1 MYKKISIHDIARQLN
16 VSSATVSYVLNGKA
30 QEKRISAEQEKRILA
45 FARQAG
51 YRPNM
56 VAKSL
61 RTGKSKTIGMLVEDI
76 ADPFFS
82 SIAREVEKI
91 ASQLDYKIFYS
102 STENDTRITQ
112 ALIKVFRDAQVDG
125 YIIAPAPGIEEDVQA
140 LINDQLPVILFD
152 RYFPGLS
159 TVNVVVDNFNGAYQ
173 ASRHLLDQGFRHIG
187 LVTLDSTQVQMSDRL
202 AGYAAA
208 MGEEGLQPRVLKI
221 PYRLPPEKIA
231 GKIKLFIKQNK
242 DMDGVLFATNY
253 LAISGLDA
261 INSLHKKI
269 PVDIGIVGFDDNT
282 HFSLF
287 SPAVTAVAQPVQ
299 EISEQVMKML
309 MAGMADMAG
318 TSRAATVVLPTRLVI
333 RESSLQTGNKKFSS
347 YK

>member
-1 MYKKISIHDIARQLN
+1 VYKKISIHDIARQLN

-30 QEKRISAEQEKRILA
+30 QEKRISAVQEKRILA
-45 FARQAG
+45 FARQSG

-125 YIIAPAPGIEEDVQA
+125 YIIAPAPGIEDEVKA
-140 LINDQLPVILFD
+140 LIEDHLPVILFD
-152 RYFPGLS
+152 RYFPGLP

-173 ASRHLLDQGFRHIG
+173 ATRHLLDQGSRHIG
-187 LVTLDSTQVQMSDRL
+187 FVTLDSTQIQMSDRL
-202 AGYAAA
+202 AGYTAALN
-208 MGEEGLQPRVLKI
+208 EEGIKLRVLKV
-221 PYRLPPEKIA
+221 PYRLSPEKIA
-231 GKIKLFIKQNK
+231 EKVNLFIKKNK
-242 DMDGVLFATNY
+242 DMNGVLFATNY

-261 INSLHKKI
+261 INSLHKKV
-269 PVDIGIVGFDDNT
+269 PADMAIVGFDDNT

-287 SPAVTAVAQPVQ
+287 SPAITAVAQPVQ
-299 EISEQVMKML
+299 EISEQVMKKL
-309 MAGMADMAG
+309 IACMADTADI
-318 TSRAATVVLPTRLVI
+318 SRASTVVLPTRLII
-333 RESSLQTGNKKFSS
+333 RESSLRTGNKKYSAV
-347 YK
+347 

>member
-30 QEKRISAEQEKRILA
+30 QEKRISAVQEKRILA

-91 ASQLDYKIFYS
+91 ASRLDYKIFYS

-125 YIIAPAPGIEEDVQA
+125 YIIAPAPGIEQEVKA
-140 LINDQLPVILFD
+140 LIDDHLPVILFD
-152 RYFPGLS
+152 RYFPGLP

-173 ASRHLLDQGFRHIG
+173 ATRHMLEQGSRHIG
-187 LVTLDSTQVQMSDRL
+187 FVTLDSTQVQMSDRL
-202 AGYAAA
+202 AGYTAA
-208 MGEEGLQPRVLKI
+208 LQEAGIQLRVLKI
-221 PYRLPPEKIA
+221 PYRLHPDKIA
-231 GKIKLFIKQNK
+231 EKVKLFIKKNK
-242 DMDGVLFATNY
+242 DMNGVLFATNY

-261 INSLHKKI
+261 INNLHKKV
-269 PVDIGIVGFDDNT
+269 PADMAIVGFDDNT

-287 SPAVTAVAQPVQ
+287 SPAITAVAQPMQ
-299 EISEQVMKML
+299 EISEQVMKKL
-309 MAGMADMAG
+309 IACMADTADI
-318 TSRAATVVLPTRLVI
+318 SRASTVVLPTRLII
-333 RESSLQTGNKKFSS
+333 RESSLRTNSKKYSS
-347 YK
+347 S

>member
-30 QEKRISAEQEKRILA
+30 QEKRISAVQEKRILA

-91 ASQLDYKIFYS
+91 ASRLDYKIFYS

-112 ALIKVFRDAQVDG
+112 ALIKVYRDAQVDG
-125 YIIAPAPGIEEDVQA
+125 YIIAPAPGIEQEVKA
-140 LINDQLPVILFD
+140 LIDDHLPVILFD
-152 RYFPGLS
+152 RYFPGLP

-173 ASRHLLDQGFRHIG
+173 ATRHMLEQGSRHIG
-187 LVTLDSTQVQMSDRL
+187 FVTLDSTQIQMSDRL
-202 AGYAAA
+202 AGYTAALQ
-208 MGEEGLQPRVLKI
+208 EEGIQLRVLKI
-221 PYRLPPEKIA
+221 PYRLQPDKIA
-231 GKIKLFIKQNK
+231 EKVKLFIKKNK
-242 DMDGVLFATNY
+242 DLNGVLFATNY

-261 INSLHKKI
+261 INSLHKKV
-269 PVDIGIVGFDDNT
+269 PADMAIVGFDDNT

-287 SPAVTAVAQPVQ
+287 SPAITAVAQPMQ
-299 EISEQVMKML
+299 EISEQVMKKL
-309 MAGMADMAG
+309 IACMADTADI
-318 TSRAATVVLPTRLVI
+318 SRASTVVLPTRLII
-333 RESSLQTGNKKFSS
+333 RESSLRTNSKKYSS
-347 YK
+347 S

>member
-30 QEKRISAEQEKRILA
+30 QEKRISAVQEKRIMA

-125 YIIAPAPGIEEDVQA
+125 YIIAPAPGIEEEVKA
-140 LINDQLPVILFD
+140 LIDDHLPVILFD
-152 RYFPGLS
+152 RYFPGLP
-159 TVNVVVDNFNGAYQ
+159 TVNVVVDNFNGAYE
-173 ASRHLLDQGFRHIG
+173 AIRHMLEQGARHIG
-187 LVTLDSTQVQMSDRL
+187 FVTLDSTQIQMSDRL
-202 AGYAAA
+202 AGYTAALN
-208 MGEEGLQPRVLKI
+208 EEGIQLRVLKI
-221 PYRLPPEKIA
+221 PYRLHPEKIVEEV
-231 GKIKLFIKQNK
+231 KRFIKKNK
-242 DMDGVLFATNY
+242 AMNGVLFATNY

-261 INSLHKKI
+261 INSLHKKV
-269 PVDIGIVGFDDNT
+269 PADMAIVGFDDNT

-287 SPAVTAVAQPVQ
+287 SPAITAVAQPMQ
-299 EISEQVMKML
+299 EISEQVMKKL
-309 MAGMADMAG
+309 IACMADTADI
-318 TSRAATVVLPTRLVI
+318 SRASTVVLPTRLII
-333 RESSLQTGNKKFSS
+333 RESSLRTDSKKYSS
-347 YK
+347 S